1 MCTSICAASA
11 PPVGSAEAALR
22 PLLSIDRLERRRTTH
37 PVLLTLHEHRQQQQA
52 HRTTH
57 RRRLIVRSALV
68 APKTLRR
75 CAPQSELP
83 DGITFFHSA
92 ATCLHLPARLTR
104 ESTKRE
110 GRKPRASE
118 RHVVGCCEVLTRSF
132 NPFDEDT
139 PALLLQLDL

>member
-1 MCTSICAASA
+1 M
-11 PPVGSAEAALR
+11 
-22 PLLSIDRLERRRTTH
+22 
-37 PVLLTLHEHRQQQQA
+37 QA

-92 ATCLHLPARLTR
+92 ATCPHVRVALTP
-104 ESTKRE
+104 EPTKHE
-110 GRKPRASE
+110 PRKRRVSE
-118 RHVVGCCEVLTRSF
+118 RHVVGCCEELGRATGLPRLRMQKGSRLMQSHGDLVRYDLRHMPTHQS
-132 NPFDEDT
+132 
-139 PALLLQLDL
+139 LDQMEVEP